1 MSLRPSPENL
11 FLTAAPGR
19 IFAATALPMIVIMVM
34 NGMLSVIDAVFLER
48 FVGAQAMAAV
58 GMAFPALMLTIALST
73 LVSCGNWFAVD
84 GYGPSIIQ
92 AKNIPGPSSI
102 LTAQKTNSSLS
113 PQREENAMK
122 TSYSASELTLA
133 LMLLAGTTLSTRRA
147 PKTERRLVRGHL

>member
-1 MSLRPSPENL
+1 MSLRPSPENR
-11 FLTAAPGR
+11 FLTSSPGR

-84 GYGPSIIQ
+84 GIRTVDHSSQKYSGTLIDLDCT
-92 AKNIPGPSSI
+92 KN
-102 LTAQKTNSSLS
+102 
-113 PQREENAMK
+113 
-122 TSYSASELTLA
+122 
-133 LMLLAGTTLSTRRA
+133 
-147 PKTERRLVRGHL
+147 